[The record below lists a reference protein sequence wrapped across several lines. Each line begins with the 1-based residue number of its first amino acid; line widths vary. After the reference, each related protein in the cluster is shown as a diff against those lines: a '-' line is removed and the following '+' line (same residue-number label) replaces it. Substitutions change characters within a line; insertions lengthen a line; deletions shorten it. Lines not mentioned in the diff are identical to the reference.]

1 MNIIELMQTV
11 GIETFVVAFDEI
23 RDAMNG
29 DTSQYGALGTILGDI
44 DMAKAVVEL
53 FGRR

>member
-1 MNIIELMQTV
+1 MNIIELMHTV
-11 GIETFVVAFDEI
+11 GIETFIAAFEEI

-29 DTSQYGALGTILGDI
+29 DASQYGALGTILGDI